1 MRDFLV
7 LTGLLVVAFCV
18 TVVLGAGMN
27 EWQLASHPVDPTAD
41 CAVPRTHYAS
51 SRLGQSTQ
59 APVRSEDSP
68 APRR

>member
-7 LTGLLVVAFCV
+7 LTGLLVVAFCM

-41 CAVPRTHYAS
+41 VSSGLFPSGSDGPVVRTPRTH
-51 SRLGQSTQ
+51 
-59 APVRSEDSP
+59 
-68 APRR
+68 